1 MQARDGYS
9 EMLSKLYIENIAVIE
24 RAEIDFS
31 KGFNV
36 LTGETGAGKS
46 ILVDSINAVLGQRT
60 SRELIRTGAERAFVC
75 AEFDCLSPSTLGEL
89 SELGF
94 DPDPDNGGFLMLRRE
109 IRSDGKNTVRIN
121 DRPASI
127 SDLRAVGRLLINI
140 HGQHENQALM
150 SVDRHRKYLDSFGG
164 YSDKLNAYAGIY
176 RAYASAAHELSKM
189 RTDDA
194 EKARRADI
202 LRFQI
207 NELENAAITVGETDS
222 LKKRRDAIENSER
235 ITNSLSGSYALLNG
249 GDDTDGAISMLQQC
263 CGLLLDISSVCEG
276 SSDIADRLSGIVY
289 ELEDISSEISSR
301 NDENEFN
308 PSELNDIESR
318 LETLSKISR
327 KYGDEQE
334 SLAFLEKARTEL
346 DSIER
351 SDELL
356 AELTQKAREC
366 YHNALKAA
374 AELTELRRAAAE
386 KFCEDVGRELSF
398 LDMPSVRLAVEIKP
412 CSLTPNGA
420 DTVEF
425 LISANPGEPPKPI
438 GKIAS
443 GGELS
448 RIMLAIKTVLAG
460 IDDIDTMIFDEV
472 DTGISGRAAH
482 KVGVKLHEVSR
493 TRQIICITHLA
504 QMAAQAD
511 THLLIKKNVSGGRT
525 FTSVTPLNFEQRKQE
540 LARIN
545 GGEIISDTML
555 QTAEELLNNAGFYK

>member
-1 MQARDGYS
+1 
-9 EMLSKLYIENIAVIE
+9 MLSKLYIENIAVIE

-60 SRELIRTGAERAFVC
+60 SRELIRTDADRAFVS
-75 AEFDCLSPSTLGEL
+75 AEFESLSPDALRELAALGYE
-89 SELGF
+89 
-94 DPDPDNGGFLMLRRE
+94 PDADSGGVLMLRRE

-127 SDLRAVGRLLINI
+127 ADLRAVGRLLINI

-150 SVDRHRKYLDSFGG
+150 SADKHMKYLDSMGG
-164 YSDKLNAYAGIY
+164 YSEQLSEYANVY
-176 RAYASAAHELSKM
+176 REYASAAHELSRM
-189 RTDDA
+189 RSDDA
-194 EKARRADI
+194 EKARRADM

-207 NELENAAITVGETDS
+207 NEIESADLTVGEADS
-222 LKKRRDAIENSER
+222 LKKRKNAIENAER
-235 ITNSLSGSYALLNG
+235 ISGALSGAYGLING
-249 GDDTDGAISMLQQC
+249 GDETDGALSMMQQSAAFLAEISPLC
-263 CGLLLDISSVCEG
+263 DGTGALAE
-276 SSDIADRLSGIVY
+276 RLSSIVY
-289 ELEDISSEISSR
+289 ELEDISSELSSM

-308 PSELNDIESR
+308 PSELDEIETR
-318 LETLSKISR
+318 LETLARIRR

-334 SLAFLEKARTEL
+334 ALDYLEKARTEL
-346 DSIER
+346 DAIER

-356 AELTQKAREC
+356 AGLTQKARER
-366 YHNALKAA
+366 YHTALRCAAEISGLRKAA
-374 AELTELRRAAAE
+374 AER
-386 KFCEDVGRELSF
+386 FCEAVGRELAF
-398 LDMPSVRLAVEIKP
+398 LDMPSVKLAVNIQP
-412 CSLTPNGA
+412 CNLNIHGA

-448 RIMLAIKTVLAG
+448 RIMLAIKTVLAD

-493 TRQIICITHLA
+493 SRQIICITHLA

-525 FTSVTPLNFEQRKQE
+525 YTSVTPLNFEQRKQE

-545 GGEIISDTML
+545 GGDVITDTML
-555 QTAEELLNNAGFYK
+555 QTAEELLNSAGFFA

>member
-1 MQARDGYS
+1 
-9 EMLSKLYIENIAVIE
+9 MLSKLYIENIAVIE
-24 RAEIDFS
+24 RAEINFS

-60 SRELIRTGAERAFVC
+60 SRELIRTGADRAFVS
-75 AEFDCLSPSTLGEL
+75 AEFDNLSPAAIHALGEL
-89 SELGF
+89 GYE
-94 DPDPDNGGFLMLRRE
+94 PDAESGGILMLRRE
-109 IRSDGKNTVRIN
+109 IRADGKNSVRIN

-127 SDLRAVGRLLINI
+127 SDLRSAGKLLINI

-150 SVDRHRKYLDSFGG
+150 STDRHMRYLDSIGG
-164 YSDKLNAYAGIY
+164 YSDKLTEYAALY
-176 RAYASAAHELSKM
+176 KAYASAAHEMSKM

-194 EKARRADI
+194 EKARRADM
-202 LRFQI
+202 LKFQI
-207 NELENAAITVGETDS
+207 NEIESVNITVGETDS
-222 LKKRRDAIENSER
+222 LKKRRQAIENSER
-235 ITNSLSGSYALLNG
+235 ITNALSGAHGLING
-249 GDDTDGAISMLQQC
+249 GEDSDGALNMLQQC
-263 CGLLLDISSVCEG
+263 AGLLYDISTVCDG
-276 SSDIADRLSGIVY
+276 SGALAERLSAMVY
-289 ELEDISSEISSR
+289 ELEDISSDISSM

-308 PSELNDIESR
+308 PSELDEIETR
-318 LETLSKISR
+318 LELLSKIRR

-334 SLAFLEKARTEL
+334 ALVFLDKARAQLE
-346 DSIER
+346 SIER
-351 SDELL
+351 SDQLL
-356 AELTQKAREC
+356 AEITRKAREC
-366 YHNALKAA
+366 YRRAVEAAAEITELRKAA
-374 AELTELRRAAAE
+374 AV
-386 KFCEDVGRELSF
+386 KFCEAVGRELAF
-398 LDMPSVRLAVEIKP
+398 LDMPSVRLAVDIQP
-412 CSLTPNGA
+412 CNLSVTGA
-420 DTVEF
+420 DSVEF

-448 RIMLAIKTVLAG
+448 RIMLAIKTVLAD

-511 THLLIKKNVSGGRT
+511 THLLIQKNVSDGRT
-525 FTSVTPLNFEQRKQE
+525 FTSVTPLDFEQRKHE

-545 GGEIISDTML
+545 GGDMITDTML
-555 QTAEELLNNAGFYK
+555 KTAEEMLAGAGIFA

>member
-1 MQARDGYS
+1 
-9 EMLSKLYIENIAVIE
+9 MLSKLYIENIAVIE

-60 SRELIRTGAERAFVC
+60 SRELIRTGAEKAFVS
-75 AEFDCLSPSTLGEL
+75 AEFEGVSPAAMQEL
-89 SELGF
+89 AELGYE
-94 DPDPDNGGFLMLRRE
+94 PDTDNGGTVMLRRE

-127 SDLRAVGRLLINI
+127 SDLRSVGRLLINI

-150 SVDRHRKYLDSFGG
+150 SVDRHMKYLDSMGG
-164 YSDKLNAYAGIY
+164 YSDKLSEYASIY
-176 RAYASAAHELSKM
+176 RAYASAAHELSRM

-194 EKARRADI
+194 EKARRADM

-207 NELENAAITVGETDS
+207 NELESADITPGETES
-222 LKKRRDAIENSER
+222 LKKRRNAIENAER
-235 ITNSLSGSYALLNG
+235 ISGALNGAYGLING
-249 GDDTDGAISMLQQC
+249 GDESDGAFSMLQQAAA
-263 CGLLLDISSVCEG
+263 LLSDISPFCDGAGGLAERV
-276 SSDIADRLSGIVY
+276 SSIVY
-289 ELEDISSEISSR
+289 ELEDISSELSSM

-308 PSELNDIESR
+308 PSELDEIENR
-318 LETLSKISR
+318 LETLAKIRR

-334 SLAFLEKARTEL
+334 ALDYLEKARAEL

-356 AELTQKAREC
+356 AEMTQKAREC
-366 YHNALKAA
+366 YHKALRAA
-374 AELTELRRAAAE
+374 GELTELRKTAAE
-386 KFCEDVGRELSF
+386 KFCNAVGRELTF
-398 LDMPSVRLAVEIKP
+398 LDMPSVKLAVDIQP
-412 CSLTPNGA
+412 CQLNIHGA

-448 RIMLAIKTVLAG
+448 RIMLAIKTVLAD

-493 TRQIICITHLA
+493 SRQIICITHLA

-511 THLLIKKNVSGGRT
+511 THLLIKKNVAGGRT
-525 FTSVTPLNFEQRKQE
+525 FTSVTPLGFEQRKQE

-545 GGEIISDTML
+545 GGDVITDAML
-555 QTAEELLNNAGFYK
+555 QTAEELLNNAGFYAN

>member
-1 MQARDGYS
+1 
-9 EMLSKLYIENIAVIE
+9 MLSKLYIENIAVIE

-60 SRELIRTGAERAFVC
+60 SRELIRTGAEKAFVS
-75 AEFDCLSPSTLGEL
+75 AEFENVSPAALQTIA
-89 SELGF
+89 ELGF
-94 DPDPDNGGFLMLRRE
+94 ESAEETGGTVMLRRE

-127 SDLRAVGRLLINI
+127 SDLRTVGRLLINI

-150 SVDRHRKYLDSFGG
+150 SVDSHMKYLDRMGG
-164 YSDKLNAYAGIY
+164 YSEKLDEYAFIY
-176 RAYASAAHELSKM
+176 RAYASAARELSRL

-194 EKARRADI
+194 EKARRADM

-207 NELENAAITVGETDS
+207 NEIESADIKVGETDS
-222 LKKRRDAIENSER
+222 LKKRASTIENAER
-235 ITNSLSGSYALLNG
+235 ISGAFNGAYSLING
-249 GDDTDGAISMLQQC
+249 GDETDGAFSSLQQC
-263 CGLLLDISSVCEG
+263 AALLAEISPVCEG
-276 SSDIADRLSGIVY
+276 SGGLAERLSSIVY
-289 ELEDISSEISSR
+289 ELEDISSDISSM
-301 NDENEFN
+301 NDNNEFN
-308 PSELNDIESR
+308 PSELDEIQNR
-318 LETLSKISR
+318 LETLARIRR
-327 KYGDEQE
+327 KYGDEKE
-334 SLAFLEKARTEL
+334 ALDYLEKARAEL

-356 AELTQKAREC
+356 AEMTQKAREC
-366 YHNALKAA
+366 YHSALKAA
-374 AELTELRRAAAE
+374 EELTRLRKEAGK
-386 KFCEDVGRELSF
+386 KFCEAVAHELTF
-398 LDMPSVRLAVEIKP
+398 LDMPSVKLAVDIQP
-412 CSLTPNGA
+412 CNLNIHGS

-425 LISANPGEPPKPI
+425 LVSANPGEPPKPI
-438 GKIAS
+438 AKIAS

-448 RIMLAIKTVLAG
+448 RIMLAIKTVLAD

-482 KVGVKLHEVSR
+482 KVGLKLHEVSR
-493 TRQIICITHLA
+493 SRQIICITHLA

-511 THLLIKKNVSGGRT
+511 NHLLIEKNVLNGRT
-525 FTSVTPLNFEQRKQE
+525 YTSVTPLTFQQRKQE

-545 GGEIISDTML
+545 GGDIITDGML
-555 QTAEELLNNAGFYK
+555 QTAEELLNNAGFFA

>member
-1 MQARDGYS
+1 
-9 EMLSKLYIENIAVIE
+9 MLRKLYIENIAVIE

-31 KGFNV
+31 SGFNV

-60 SRELIRTGAERAFVC
+60 SRELIRTGADRAFVS
-75 AEFDCLSPSTLGEL
+75 AEFDSLSPSVLGEL
-89 SELGF
+89 AELGYE
-94 DPDPDNGGFLMLRRE
+94 PDAENGGTLLLRRE

-127 SDLRAVGRLLINI
+127 SDLRAMGRLLINI

-150 SVDRHRKYLDSFGG
+150 SVDRHMKYLDSFGG
-164 YSDKLNAYAGIY
+164 YGEKLNEYSGIY
-176 RAYASAAHELSKM
+176 KAYASAAHELSRM

-207 NELENAAITVGETDS
+207 NELEQADLSVGETDS
-222 LKKRRDAIENSER
+222 LKKRRNAIENAER
-235 ITNSLSGSYALLNG
+235 ISGALSGSYSLLNG

-263 CGLLLDISSVCEG
+263 CSFLLDISSVCEG
-276 SSDIADRLSGIVY
+276 SSGLADRISGIVY
-289 ELEDISSEISSR
+289 ELEDISSEISSK
-301 NDENEFN
+301 NGENEFN
-308 PSELNDIESR
+308 PSELNDIEAR

-327 KYGDEQE
+327 KYGEE
-334 SLAFLEKARTEL
+334 GEALAFLEKARAEL

-366 YHNALKAA
+366 YHKALKAA
-374 AELTELRRAAAE
+374 AELTQLRKEAAE
-386 KFCEDVGRELSF
+386 KFCEDVGRELTF
-398 LDMPSVRLAVEIKP
+398 LDMPSVKLAVDIKP
-412 CSLTPNGA
+412 CNLSPRGA
-420 DTVEF
+420 DSVEF

-482 KVGVKLHEVSR
+482 KVGVKLHEVSGS
-493 TRQIICITHLA
+493 RQIICITHLA

-511 THLLIKKNVSGGRT
+511 NHLLIKKNVKDGRT
-525 FTSVTPLNFEQRKQE
+525 FTSVTPLSFEQRKQE

-545 GGEIISDTML
+545 GGDTVTESML
-555 QTAEELLNNAGFYK
+555 RTAEEMLNSAGFFG

>member
-1 MQARDGYS
+1 
-9 EMLSKLYIENIAVIE
+9 MLSKLYIENIAVIE

-60 SRELIRTGAERAFVC
+60 SRELIRTGAEKAFVC
-75 AEFDCLSPSTLGEL
+75 AEFDSLSPAALREL
-89 SELGF
+89 AELGYE
-94 DPDPDNGGFLMLRRE
+94 PDQDNGGTLMLRRE
-109 IRSDGKNTVRIN
+109 IRADGRNTVKIN

-150 SVDRHRKYLDSFGG
+150 SVDRHMKYLDSIGG
-164 YSDKLNAYAGIY
+164 YTDRLKEYADLY

-207 NELENAAITVGETDS
+207 NELESADLSVGETES

-235 ITNSLSGSYALLNG
+235 ITNALSSTYALLNG
-249 GDDTDGAISMLQQC
+249 GDDADGALNMIQQC
-263 CGLLLDISSVCEG
+263 SGLLLDISAVCEG
-276 SSDIADRLSGIVY
+276 ASGIADRLTGIVY
-289 ELEDISSEISSR
+289 ELEDISSEISSM
-301 NDENEFN
+301 NDENDFN
-308 PSELNDIESR
+308 PSELNDIETR
-318 LETLSKISR
+318 LDTLSKISR
-327 KYGDEQE
+327 KYGEEQE
-334 SLAFLEKARTEL
+334 ALDFLEKARSEL

-356 AELTQKAREC
+356 AELTNKAREC
-366 YHNALKAA
+366 YHKALKAA
-374 AELTELRRAAAE
+374 AGLTELRRKAAV
-386 KFCEDVGRELSF
+386 KFCEDVGRELAF
-398 LDMPSVRLAVEIKP
+398 LDMPSVRLAVDIKP
-412 CSLTPNGA
+412 CNLNPHGA
-420 DTVEF
+420 DSVEF

-511 THLLIKKNVSGGRT
+511 SHLLIKKNVSDGRT
-525 FTSVTPLNFEQRKQE
+525 YTSVTPLNFEQRKQE

-545 GGEIISDTML
+545 GGDTISDAML
-555 QTAEELLNNAGFYK
+555 QTAEELLNNAGFFESFS